1 MPESSWCWDLTE
13 GATISINVF
22 LINAITNAIH
32 ACTCHVDI
40 LHALKDVDSYDVQA
54 VA

>member
-32 ACTCHVDI
+32 ACTCHDKSGGI
-40 LHALKDVDSYDVQA
+40 EGM
-54 VA
+54 